1 MSPKWPP
8 KNNARPTSQHEI
20 LSQTQ
25 SGPSPTRRSDEGTT
39 DLALEQDARSR
50 LVMSRLGLEAP
61 GGQQTVS
68 VPTSPKPSITATF
81 TGRPELPSRGRPQL
95 RRLACKVYNPVK
107 SATVEINQDELSP
120 KFPSLPMP
128 IRPWKNCASVPK
140 NFSRCAPG
148 TTKKDTR
155 PKPYIA
161 ETPPLAPFFP
171 PTGNTDFF
179 PWSGNHVEDQFS
191 EQTIRQGYYDKSQM
205 TQNEIGSARS
215 FIYPALKHKSGMH
228 TLSSVFTNILAQRRA
243 HGQITTSSTFKPPP
257 RVTVTDTK
265 REMWLKDLANP
276 TMSLRRLSR
285 SIPHGIRGKVLLEQS
300 LRKNIP
306 IERAVWLAK
315 CVGANELRAFRR
327 KGVSGTLAMGGEAK
341 WIRDFTICVEQFLE
355 SIIEAC
361 RETDF
366 KVKFAYAIRLATLFH
381 AERLLDRENYMDW
394 LITSL
399 ENTSQVRLPIWLL
412 VVQIYW
418 KDLIQYRK
426 YGRRLS
432 SILLIQLS
440 ETFDNPDSDLLA
452 PFSDSLTSLLKELI
466 LYNQKTFVAPKTWTK
481 YRDLLCSNLGSDD
494 EHLNCIIKSIDARNF
509 RLKSSNGFENES
521 LQRVLIRILDESLI
535 TPYNSRLAMKAWN
548 LTEDKKRL
556 VKELLVWS
564 ISLYRPGKTKV
575 YVATRI
581 LRAWSKYGI
590 SITEDVLDF
599 LDSTGWEDFCSK
611 PDLYHVISE
620 LARSGHFSSSK
631 YLQWLISRGGI
642 QNPQDL
648 GKDGPCASRLL
659 AELPIANLN
668 KSLLRTRKTL
678 LIRANYPAEEE
689 QDSIENYLSLLKRK
703 ITWTFEHL
711 SPELNQNDV
720 FENNCDLLFN
730 MSRTVKSEIGLWLRE
745 KACLETIEQQTL
757 SINDW
762 NKCSIPKNRILGLTS
777 SNFNTIRRTLED
789 IGDYSMLADILR
801 IFSKNCGI
809 DILAS
814 CADTLNMHIEIFA
827 AIGALGEIYEIMISR
842 LRALK
847 DEPNLF
853 LGVFPTSLFDL
864 SVRLKDQK
872 LIAQELAQEV
882 SHNFKKAGVDACSP
896 ISDCTTV
903 VESTDALLTDEI
915 EKILVNGIKL
925 SHLSFEQLFQRI
937 SSVLES
943 SLGTLP
949 ELQRNCGI
957 LLTRLRSFD
966 TQKFHLLMMRWMN
979 RSLTLSNRPN
989 LMQFCAPL
997 ISSGCLTFQ
1006 DILESCEAKQASTK
1020 SSNSSKMTL
1029 EALVLLLSSTEISN
1043 IMTCEEIYRFRIKQ
1057 LNIQRDFPA
1066 GLVCAIRKTFE
1077 LLPFTK
1083 NIQQQLRLDLDLI
1096 LEGRELHQFL
1106 QYVILFDT
1114 KLFINDLLIPILNS
1128 SNADAIS
1135 AINKIIDLLLTT
1147 SRLRLIKTIN
1157 AFFEIADELL
1167 LPFCQV
1173 KIAAMI
1179 KLEKINQNC
1188 TESHLDLVEEL
1199 YTAIELAIRSGNTT
1213 WSKIIT
1219 LLDVEIIEKLRE
1231 KAQVQFLTLSPSQ
1244 NLLELDD
1251 PRVHERQIMQGKD
1264 YLSILKATSHCALS
1278 DPYQNINNNTNLIS
1292 EIAAALNNVWFI
1304 LTRCQSEEV
1313 KNFIIGSWI
1322 PLLISFTLAHTTLFE
1337 ANITLHES
1345 RAKTILALAAIFLRL
1360 QDFDADSEII
1370 EDLIEQT
1377 YDLALHFVDYLSDDV
1392 RQQCIRSLH
1401 DAGSNSHISY
1411 LFSHVLNPS
1420 EHMVLCQKEGFFNLH
1435 SNEIHDDASSTGKEK
1450 LVPFSM
1456 RRWEILG
1463 ESTPNV
1469 GENDTSLSLTL
1480 FGARRG

>member
-1 MSPKWPP
+1 MSPQWPP
-8 KNNARPTSQHEI
+8 KNNARPTSLHEI

-25 SGPSPTRRSDEGTT
+25 SGPSSTRKSDDSST
-39 DLALEQDARSR
+39 DLALDRDARPR
-50 LVMSRLGLEAP
+50 LVMSRLSMEAP
-61 GGQQTVS
+61 DGQQNVS
-68 VPTSPKPSITATF
+68 VPMSPKPSITASF
-81 TGRPELPSRGRPQL
+81 TGRLVLPSRGRPQN
-95 RRLACKVYNPVK
+95 RRLAFKVNPVI
-107 SATVEINQDELSP
+107 STTMEIIQEEPSP
-120 KFPSLPMP
+120 KVLSLPMP
-128 IRPWKNCASVPK
+128 VRPWRNYPSVPK
-140 NFSRCAPG
+140 NFSRCAPD
-148 TTKKDTR
+148 TAKKDTR

-161 ETPPLAPFFP
+161 ETPPLAPSFP

-179 PWSGNHVEDQFS
+179 PWAGNHLEDQFS

-215 FIYPALKHKSGMH
+215 FIYPALKHKSGLH

-341 WIRDFTICVEQFLE
+341 WIRDFTLCVEQFLE

-394 LITSL
+394 VITSL
-399 ENTSQVRLPIWLL
+399 ENTSQIRLPIWLL

-440 ETFDNPDSDLLA
+440 ETHDNPDSDLLA
-452 PFSDSLTSLLKELI
+452 PFSDSLTSLLKELM
-466 LYNQKTFVAPKTWTK
+466 LYNHETFVAPKIWTK
-481 YRDLLCSNLGSDD
+481 YRDLLCSKLGSDD
-494 EHLNCIIKSIDARNF
+494 EQLNCIIESIDARNS
-509 RLKSSNGFENES
+509 RLQFSDGIEKES

-535 TPYNSRLAMKAWN
+535 TPYNSRLAIKAWN
-548 LTEDKKRL
+548 LTKDKKQL

-564 ISLYRPGKTKV
+564 MSLYRPGKTKV
-575 YVATRI
+575 YVTTRI

-599 LDSTGWEDFCSK
+599 LDSTGWEDFCSRS
-611 PDLYHVISE
+611 DLYHVISE

-642 QNPQDL
+642 QNPQDI

-678 LIRANYPAEEE
+678 LIRANYSAEEE
-689 QDSIENYLSLLKRK
+689 QDSIENYLSLLQRK
-703 ITWTFEHL
+703 ISWTLEHL
-711 SPELNQNDV
+711 NSEMMQNNV
-720 FENNCDLLFN
+720 FESNNEDLLFK

-745 KACLETIEQQTL
+745 KACLEATEQQA
-757 SINDW
+757 SSMNDW
-762 NKCSIPKNRILGLTS
+762 NKCSIPKNGILGLTP
-777 SNFNTIRRTLED
+777 SNFNTIRKTLED
-789 IGDYSMLADILR
+789 IDDYSMLADVLK
-801 IFSKNCGI
+801 IFSKNCGV

-814 CADTLNMHIEIFA
+814 CADTLNMHLEIFA
-827 AIGALGEIYEIMISR
+827 AIGALREIYEIMLSR

-847 DEPNLF
+847 DESNSF
-853 LGVFPTSLFDL
+853 GVFSNSLFDL
-864 SVRLKDQK
+864 SVRLEDQK
-872 LIAQELAQEV
+872 LIGQELAQEM
-882 SHNFKKAGVDACSP
+882 SHNIKKAGVDACSP

-903 VESTDALLTDEI
+903 VESTDSFLTDEI
-915 EKILVNGIKL
+915 EKILVNGIRL
-925 SHLSFEQLFQRI
+925 SHLSFEHLFQRI

-943 SLGTLP
+943 SVGTLP
-949 ELQRNCGI
+949 EQQRNCGI

-966 TQKFHLLMMRWMN
+966 TQKFRLLMMRWVN
-979 RSLTLSNRPN
+979 RFLTLSNRPN

-997 ISSGCLTFQ
+997 ISSGCITFH
-1006 DILESCEAKQASTK
+1006 DILESCEANLASTK
-1020 SSNSSKMTL
+1020 SSNFSKITL

-1043 IMTCEEIYRFRIKQ
+1043 IMTCDEIYRFRIKQ

-1066 GLVCAIRKTFE
+1066 DLVCAIRKTFE
-1077 LLPFTK
+1077 LLPSTK
-1083 NIQQQLRLDLDLI
+1083 NIQPQLKLDLDLL
-1096 LEGRELHQFL
+1096 LEGRDLRQFL
-1106 QYVILFDT
+1106 HYVILFDT
-1114 KLFINDLLIPILNS
+1114 KLFIDDLLIPILNS

-1147 SRLRLIKTIN
+1147 SRLHLMKTIQS
-1157 AFFEIADELL
+1157 FFEIDDELV

-1179 KLEKINQNC
+1179 KLEKTSHNC
-1188 TESHLDLVEEL
+1188 TESHLDLVEQL
-1199 YTAIELAIRSGNTT
+1199 YTAVELAIRSGNTT
-1213 WSKIIT
+1213 WSKIIN
-1219 LLDVEIIEKLRE
+1219 LLDVEITEKLRE
-1231 KAQVQFLTLSPSQ
+1231 KAQIQFLALAPSQ
-1244 NLLELDD
+1244 NLLEPDG
-1251 PRVHERQIMQGKD
+1251 PTVHERHTMQGKNF
-1264 YLSILKATSHCALS
+1264 LSILKATSHCALS
-1278 DPYQNINNNTNLIS
+1278 DPFQNTNNNTNLIS
-1292 EIAAALNNVWFI
+1292 EIAAALNSVWLI

-1337 ANITLHES
+1337 ANKTLHES
-1345 RAKTILALAAIFLRL
+1345 RAKIILALAAIFLRL
-1360 QDFDADSEII
+1360 QGFDADNDII
-1370 EDLIEQT
+1370 EELIEQT
-1377 YDLALHFVDYLSDDV
+1377 YDLALHFVDHLSDDL

-1401 DAGSNSHISY
+1401 DAGSNPHISY

-1420 EHMVLCQKEGFFNLH
+1420 EPMVLYQKERLFNLH
-1435 SNEIHDDASSTGKEK
+1435 SNENFDDVSSTGNEK